1 MGTGRGDTRL
11 NGTVPSVDPEKIH
24 KQIEAF
30 RRKLLDLTLR
40 NRMLNYRPSKG
51 LSIEVK
57 RELSREV
64 LRILV
69 DESRKMTFIGV
80 PDPPKGTAQEE
91 LYDAVDAVAMANF
104 RQAAEDE
111 LVSYL
116 GNPDLPISQGDTK
129 LTTDEYESIL
139 QVKLRTIY
147 RESGLAREE
156 LGINTLFLTLGALE
170 WRENEDRSFFAPLVF
185 IPVTLERNQN
195 GTIKIVHDGSDPGLN
210 LPLEHKLSEFNLVMP
225 EWDEEKAL
233 PVFFDELTSTVSS
246 RQNWV
251 VHRDV
256 IHLGFFNY
264 EKYAM
269 YVDLGGDLWPEGR
282 KPWQDDDLAAIF
294 GDGYGFQED
303 ELEGRHLDAIRPPAE
318 CHEVYDS
325 DSSQTTALVR
335 AASGLSM
342 VIEGPPGTGKSQTI
356 TNIIAEA
363 VAAGK
368 TVLFVSAKRA
378 AVEVVKRRLTVAG
391 LGDMCLDLHDKLTN
405 RKQFYSEIKR
415 TANVSI
421 SLKQEQERVARLTE
435 LRNLLNEHSA
445 AVNDVLEP
453 FGISPFQAMAEL
465 ARLPAES
472 PEDRAGR
479 MPFEQVRNWHK
490 VGMGKVRA
498 SLASLQEHLGQ
509 IGIPSNHPY
518 WGCGLRGIDPSIR
531 LDLQEG
537 WKEAA
542 SELAIAIGQVE
553 RAAEA
558 LRIPTPKSA
567 ADVAQLRACVALA
580 ESAPPLD
587 GVSVTAKGWKQ
598 REQAFWA
605 VFHDLTRVQ
614 EIRTWR
620 GTQVRAE
627 AWSANIREAHDALI
641 DHTAKWYRFLIGP
654 YRKAKASMRPL
665 LTGPLPDKTLRD
677 LVVDL
682 EEAREKSERIQ
693 AADEEMRARFGV
705 QWEGIATDPARLKK
719 ILSWMIEL
727 EGDIES
733 GEVPAGFIAFL
744 TGSGDLTEA
753 RRETEKAESAVN
765 EAIASYRR
773 VVGVLKYPTQTAD
786 EEPLLTLAERI
797 ARWQQDESQLT
808 AYVNFVEARESA
820 LDAGLSAA
828 VEVADRWDL
837 GSSRLVDSA
846 IRSYYLGIVREATDK
861 RPALRRFE
869 RVNHER
875 MIADFRDLDDFM
887 LQYNRARVRIA
898 HHARIPRFDSALGS
912 LKILKVQCELQR
924 SHKPIRWSMARAG
937 EAIQAIKPVFM
948 MSPLSVA
955 IHLPPEMPPFDMVIF
970 DEASQVKPEDALSAI
985 ARAKQTIVV
994 GDTRQMP
1001 PTNFFDRVGEGEE
1014 FEEELDEE
1022 MAGAMETTKLESIL
1036 SLMAAAVNG
1045 RARRPDLQWHYRS
1058 IHPALIQPSNEMF
1071 YENRLIVFPS
1081 ADSNLDG
1088 SQVGTVFHHHPETVY
1103 EPGSQKRFNR
1113 REAELVADAVV
1124 AQVRKE
1130 PHLSLMV
1137 AAMNKSQA
1145 DLIYQEVEK
1154 RRRMF
1159 PEVFAAYRPANPSE
1173 TLDIK
1178 NLETVQ
1184 GDERDVVMISITY
1197 GRDAAGVI
1205 RQNFGPILNS
1215 GGERRL
1221 NVLISRARRR
1231 CEVFT
1236 NITADDIRAEGGR
1249 IGLETLKRYLAFAE
1263 HGETEV
1269 SLPTG
1274 LAEESPFEE
1283 EVHDALR
1290 AHGFQIDTQ
1299 VGCGGF
1305 RIDLAVRDPDR
1316 PGRYLLGIE
1325 CDGATYHSARSAR
1338 DRDKLR
1344 ETVLADRGWRLHRIW
1359 SHDWW
1364 QDKAGEISR
1373 LLQAIEEE
1381 PQAELEPTVESAE
1394 TVTDY
1399 VMEAPPIVAPSS
1411 AEAQAYVVTPEGP
1424 DLPLA
1429 SYLTLVVQTEG
1440 PIHRDLL
1447 HFRLRKSQSHSRL
1460 TQNMREQYDQL
1471 IGAQMRTGQIQLV
1484 HDAFVATPD
1493 QSRMIRDWS
1502 QMTDRSFEYL
1512 TEVELAN
1519 AVLAVVGIS
1528 FGISRDE
1535 AIKAA
1540 YAKLGFKRP
1549 SEDAQ
1554 RKGRRVLDFLIQAG
1568 SLKEEAGHLKTP

>member
-1 MGTGRGDTRL
+1 M
-11 NGTVPSVDPEKIH
+11 PSVDPEKIR

-40 NRMLNYRPSKG
+40 NRMLNYRPSKR

-69 DESRKMTFIGV
+69 DEGRKMTFIGV
-80 PDPPKGTAQEE
+80 PDPPKGAGVQDE
-91 LYDAVDAVAMANF
+91 LYDAVDDVAMANF
-104 RQAAEDE
+104 RQAAEEE
-111 LVSYL
+111 LTSYL
-116 GNPDLPISQGDTK
+116 GNPDLPVSQGDTK
-129 LTTDEYESIL
+129 LTTDEYVSIL
-139 QVKLRTIY
+139 QVKLRTIH
-147 RESGLAREE
+147 RESALAREE

-170 WRENEDRSFFAPLVF
+170 WRETEERSFIAPLVF
-185 IPVTLERNQN
+185 VPVTLEKNQN

-210 LPLEHKLSEFNLVMP
+210 LPLSHKLGEFNVVMP
-225 EWDEEKAL
+225 EWDDEKPL
-233 PVFFDELTSTVSS
+233 PVFFDELTSTVAS
-246 RQNWV
+246 RSNWV
-251 VHRDV
+251 VHRDA

-282 KPWQDDDLAAIF
+282 KPWQDEDLAAIF
-294 GDGYGFQED
+294 GDGYRFQED

-318 CHEVYDS
+318 CHEVYDC
-325 DSSQTTALVR
+325 DSSQTTALLR

-405 RKQFYSEIKR
+405 RKQFYTEIKR

-421 SLKQEQERVARLTE
+421 SLRQEQERVARLTE

-453 FGISPFQAMAEL
+453 FGISPFQAMSEL
-465 ARLPAES
+465 ARLPVET

-479 MPFEQVRNWHK
+479 MPFDQIRAWHK
-490 VGMGKVRA
+490 IGMGKVKA
-498 SLASLQEHLGQ
+498 SLSALQQHVGQ
-509 IGIPSNHPY
+509 IGVPSEHPF

-537 WKEAA
+537 WKEASA
-542 SELAIAIGQVE
+542 ELEVAIEQVR
-553 RAAEA
+553 RAAET
-558 LRIPTPKSA
+558 LHVPTPKSA

-580 ESAPPLD
+580 ESAPSLE

-598 REQAFWA
+598 REQAFWS
-605 VFHDLTRVQ
+605 VFHDLTRIQ
-614 EIRTWR
+614 EIRSWR
-620 GTQVRAE
+620 DSQVRAE
-627 AWSANIREAHDALI
+627 AWTANIREAHDALV
-641 DHTAKWYRFLIGP
+641 DHSGKWYRFLIGP
-654 YRKAKASMRPL
+654 FRKAKATMRPL
-665 LTGPLPDKTLRD
+665 LTAPLADRALRD
-677 LVVDL
+677 LAVDL
-682 EEAREKSERIQ
+682 EEAREKTERIQ
-693 AADEEMRARFGV
+693 EAEEEMRTRFGV
-705 QWEGIATDPARLKK
+705 QWEGIASDPARLKR
-719 ILSWMIEL
+719 ILTWMIEL

-744 TGSGDLTEA
+744 TGRGDLTDA
-753 RRETEKAESAVN
+753 KRETEKAEGAVG
-765 EAIASYRR
+765 EALASYRR
-773 VVGVLKYPTQTAD
+773 VAGILKYPAEQAAEESLQLLAD
-786 EEPLLTLAERI
+786 RVAAWQGAENR
-797 ARWQQDESQLT
+797 LT
-808 AYVNFVEARESA
+808 AYVNFVEARAGA
-820 LDAGLSAA
+820 LDAGLSPA
-828 VEVADRWDL
+828 VDVADRWEL
-837 GSSRLVDSA
+837 ASSRLVDSA
-846 IRSYYLGIVREATDK
+846 MRSYYLGIVREATDQ

-912 LKILKVQCELQR
+912 LKTLKVQCELQR

-1001 PTNFFDRVGEGEE
+1001 PTTFFDRVGEGEE
-1014 FEEELDEE
+1014 FEEELDDETS
-1022 MAGAMETTKLESIL
+1022 GAMETTKLESIL
-1036 SLMAAAVNG
+1036 SLMSAAVNG

-1071 YENRLIVFPS
+1071 YDNRLIVFPS
-1081 ADSNLDG
+1081 ADTDLEG
-1088 SQVGTVFHHHPETVY
+1088 SRVGTVFHHHPETVY

-1113 REAELVADAVV
+1113 REAEIVADAVM
-1124 AQVRKE
+1124 AQVRNE

-1137 AAMNKSQA
+1137 AAMNKAQA

-1154 RRRMF
+1154 RKRAN
-1159 PEVFAAYRPANPSE
+1159 PDVFAKYSPANPSE
-1173 TLDIK
+1173 TLEIK

-1197 GRDAAGVI
+1197 GRDASGVI

-1263 HGETEV
+1263 HGDTEV
-1269 SLPTG
+1269 SMPTG

-1290 AHGFQIDTQ
+1290 AHGYEVDTQ
-1299 VGCGGF
+1299 MGCGGF
-1305 RIDLAVRDPDR
+1305 RIDLAVRDPHR
-1316 PGRYLLGIE
+1316 PGRYLLGVE

-1364 QDKAGEISR
+1364 QDKAGEIER
-1373 LLQAIEEE
+1373 LLRAIEEDRTPE
-1381 PQAELEPTVESAE
+1381 APAPQEESVGE
-1394 TVTDY
+1394 F
-1399 VMEAPPIVAPSS
+1399 VMDAPPIVASTTVAVAPY
-1411 AEAQAYVVTPEGP
+1411 QVTSGP
-1424 DLPLA
+1424 VEPNLA
-1429 SYLTLVVQTEG
+1429 DYLVRVVQTEG

-1447 HFRLRKSQSHSRL
+1447 HLRLRKAQEFARL
-1460 TQNMREQYDQL
+1460 TQNMRAQYDQM
-1471 IGAQMRTGQIQLV
+1471 IGDQLRTGRIALV
-1484 HDAFVATPD
+1484 HDALVATPA
-1493 QSRMIRDWS
+1493 QSSAIRDWS
-1502 QMTDRSFEYL
+1502 EVPDRALDYL

-1519 AVLAVVGIS
+1519 AILAVVRVS
-1528 FGISRDE
+1528 FGISSEE
-1535 AIKAA
+1535 AVKAA
-1540 YAKLGFKRP
+1540 FAKLGFKRLGD
-1549 SEDAQ
+1549 EGA
-1554 RKGRRVLDFLIQAG
+1554 RKGRTVLDFLILAG
-1568 SLKEEAGHLKTP
+1568 SVKEEFGTLKAS